1 MKRNEAIIV
10 ILAVVALA
18 SLGGTYIL
26 RPKGGVG
33 DRTLVV
39 STTTSLYDTGVLD
52 AIEEAF
58 EAENDVDIYFISV
71 GTGLAITHA
80 QRGDADMILVHAPS
94 KELAFMKGGHGVN
107 RKIIAYNFFS
117 IIGPDDDPAGLNGL
131 PPIKALSTIVE
142 KGRAREAL
150 WVSRGDDSGTH
161 MKEKGLWSATGFDVF
176 SLRDEGWYREA
187 GAGMGKTLQIAEEL
201 DAYTLTDMG
210 TYLKYSKEELVS
222 SEVHVGTGEE
232 LINVYSAIAVNPN
245 SQSDTNFD
253 DAVEFIGFL
262 ASSSGQ
268 GIFEAYGVESY
279 DRILFNPAVQLLKDR
294 DDSAAA
300 EWVEAAAFFEGSE
313 CPPEFRVGE
322 TSLYD

>member
-1 MKRNEAIIV
+1 
-10 ILAVVALA
+10 
-18 SLGGTYIL
+18 
-26 RPKGGVG
+26 
-33 DRTLVV
+33 
-39 STTTSLYDTGVLD
+39 
-52 AIEEAF
+52 
-58 EAENDVDIYFISV
+58 
-71 GTGLAITHA
+71 
-80 QRGDADMILVHAPS
+80 
-94 KELAFMKGGHGVN
+94 
-107 RKIIAYNFFS
+107 
-117 IIGPDDDPAGLNGL
+117 
-131 PPIKALSTIVE
+131 
-142 KGRAREAL
+142 
-150 WVSRGDDSGTH
+150 
-161 MKEKGLWSATGFDVF
+161 MKEKGLWSATDFDIF

-245 SQSDTNFD
+245 SRSEANFD
-253 DAVEFIGFL
+253 DAIKFIGFL

-279 DRILFNPAVQLLKDR
+279 DWILFNPAVQLLKDR
-294 DDSAAA
+294 DDAAAA

-313 CPPEFRVGE
+313 CPPDYRVGE